1 MATHKNIRST
11 IQYFHDND
19 AFCKIIPIEH
29 LLSRLVMNK
38 IILKKHAA
46 RIKRK
51 NCRQEKN
58 QLFCQ
63 ILRKERNETNFMTFC
78 DLLCCEYDR
87 NVAEIGR
94 TLHDMASSPACWKED
109 SYQNF
114 SLDSCIKPLADLNLT
129 SFNSPQY
136 HALKMQHDS
145 SGARLPIGYVANIK
159 VEELIAIQNREVK
172 NRIQSLDLFYQNPF
186 IKLGVFLRATGIPV
200 TLIMVLWQQ
209 DFIFSMDILQ
219 YLAKVGL
226 LTLSKKNERME
237 VFSKAME
244 KQARDCCNID
254 EDAFQYVQNI
264 QSYKPDCH
272 SLLLDELEL
281 QCHGNWHELP
291 NDGYI
296 YHYLVNHEIAA
307 NKFKSVKSL
316 ITNLRWLDCKVN
328 AHHNLSVILEDFVN
342 IRDKISAQDWQ
353 EIIPFYQFLIRYQ
366 GYFDIKLN
374 DLIQFILQYQQPHQC
389 WYAKAIQIAKE
400 RVANNSKFQYYEIVS
415 LAKIRAKYCTRTITA
430 DNIERIMTF
439 SCCNP
444 KLGPFRMVVTNM
456 TDRHTQIVMNVETGT
471 KLFVTSSVCIVKIS
485 SDGKMI
491 AYADN
496 LKLWQ
501 VWHIDCNTGMK
512 FITVDGIRDNHQC
525 NEMEFPVSNN
535 SLIASWH
542 NNYIS
547 IWKIDQHKLYISM
560 TKKWRALSH
569 STVQVCQ
576 FVNNDNSILVWGHY
590 SRAYQPNKLACYAN
604 YDNIKSQLT
613 GNYFKCSKIEFCV
626 WKLGKELLTDETRL
640 TIRFKHLNQFNKRS
654 LRGCFHVLNHRF
666 FLLDCIVG
674 KDSSHQ
680 FYHSLYLKATKH
692 SDIDLTGEID
702 TLYYQMQPRFFNT
715 IYLSQDRQSIAEVVE
730 DRIQIFTVNED
741 QILAYGIIYCHTNL
755 KHESKYYLT
764 FVHNMDQV
772 MLSYEQR
779 IYIFDVQ
786 KRNTHSA
793 YDDEDKIKIICA
805 SSAFVDDAAVLV
817 QVISKQSIYF
827 LQTYEGESLK
837 LTNQVTLDINSHD
850 PENVSCELLADCN
863 SIVIMHDFPDCEHN
877 QFGIRTHKLDLMKK
891 HLSITLTK
899 IGNLETDLLYYPMLS
914 CDISCVSAIAI
925 CKLNFQETK
934 TSCTFFHYTVYQE
947 DFRTWHVDIE
957 RKVRQEI
964 ENGIDQIEFYRIEND
979 EKELVQTYPYSDHI
993 LLLRHESD
1001 LSVYDKN
1008 GNIIFQVMKGKYCFP
1023 KSRKEHGN
1031 KSWISHKEYIIIGK
1045 KNQLELY
1052 DFIQEKYLPVIKS
1065 AQIGIP
1071 LLIQFGN
1078 SKRMIVYNDAKVFLY
1093 ITLLKE
1099 TE

>member
-226 LTLSKKNERME
+226 LTLSKKNERN
-237 VFSKAME
+237 
-244 KQARDCCNID
+244 CCNID
-254 EDAFQYVQNI
+254 EDAFKYVQNI

-366 GYFDIKLN
+366 G
-374 DLIQFILQYQQPHQC
+374 
-389 WYAKAIQIAKE
+389 
-400 RVANNSKFQYYEIVS
+400 S

-456 TDRHTQIVMNVETGT
+456 TDRYTQIVMNVETGT

-626 WKLGKELLTDETRL
+626 WKLGKELVTDETRL

-755 KHESKYYLT
+755 KHESKYHLT

-914 CDISCVSAIAI
+914 YDISCVSAIAI

-934 TSCTFFHYTVYQE
+934 TSCTFFHYIVYQE

-957 RKVRQEI
+957 RK
-964 ENGIDQIEFYRIEND
+964 
-979 EKELVQTYPYSDHI
+979 
-993 LLLRHESD
+993 
-1001 LSVYDKN
+1001 VYDKN

-1071 LLIQFGN
+1071 LSIQFGN